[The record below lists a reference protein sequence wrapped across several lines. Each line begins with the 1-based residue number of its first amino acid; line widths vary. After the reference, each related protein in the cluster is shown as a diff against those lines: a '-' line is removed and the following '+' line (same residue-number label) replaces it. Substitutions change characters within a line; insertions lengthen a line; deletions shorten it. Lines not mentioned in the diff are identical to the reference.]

1 MKKTLLVAI
10 ALFAALSV
18 NAQNEVEKKNEISI
32 GYGIGTRADAEY
44 AIGSILTAV
53 TTVGNMEVNNI
64 GNSGAFSLEY
74 VHRFN
79 HVIGIGGI
87 ISGQQETGDLYSGVT
102 KCGDIKTNYYELMPE
117 IKFNWLN
124 TKYVT
129 LYSKLAG
136 GLRYSHEIYTYDPTE
151 GEGEIDKTDDEDFSF
166 QISAIGLE
174 LGSTISGFT
183 ELGYGDQGI
192 LIVGLKCK
200 F

>member
-1 MKKTLLVAI
+1 LVAI

-32 GYGIGTRADAEY
+32 SYGMGIRAGVEY
-44 AIGSILTAV
+44 TAGSILTAV
-53 TTVGNMEVNNI
+53 VTAGNVEVDNI
-64 GNSGAFSLEY
+64 DNSGAFSLEY

-87 ISGQQETGDLYSGVT
+87 ISGQQETGDLCEENV
-102 KCGDIKTNYYELMPE
+102 KMGDMTTNYCELMPE

-136 GLRYSHEIYTYDPTE
+136 GLRYSHEEDKYDYTDGDNKQVKYT
-151 GEGEIDKTDDEDFSF
+151 DKTDDEDFSF

>member
-1 MKKTLLVAI
+1 MVAI

-18 NAQNEVEKKNEISI
+18 NAQNKVEKKNEISI